1 MDPMSMAEVEDD
13 IKNDIAELKEEIS
26 QYTFLVEC
34 GADLPEYPDRYRKN
48 KYLIPE
54 CQVRTWV
61 YAEWK
66 NSRLY
71 IRADSESLPVRG
83 ALSFLLEIYQ
93 DRSVQEIAEYSCTLL
108 QFEPFTKHYTKEQL
122 DGLKKV
128 LGQFKS
134 FRAENQGSSR

>member
-26 QYTFLVEC
+26 H
-34 GADLPEYPDRYRKN
+34 

-128 LGQFKS
+128 LGQLKS
-134 FRAENQGSSR
+134 FRAENQGPSR